1 MGHNNNLLGSLR
13 AFSKGQMN
21 ESTLQE
27 NLNGNDDDINELL
40 EDSEFMQECMA
51 VAIPMFIQT
60 ELLENAINL
69 DEDVKEA
76 FLKVQDFLAGQGIIS
91 EAATVSLTNPKI
103 NVVRLNKQSQIK
115 RLTTIISL
123 KLARRDNTKSYKKYK
138 LGQKIKKENLAEITK
153 RYGQKAER
161 LAKKLWQKSQKN
173 GKVAAVVEAKK
184 EETKK
189 ESSKK

>member
-1 MGHNNNLLGSLR
+1 MGNTNSLLGSLR

-27 NLNGNDDDINELL
+27 NLTDTNDNIDELL
-40 EDSEFMQECMA
+40 EDTEFMQECMS

-69 DEDVKEA
+69 DEDVKDA
-76 FLKVQDFLAGQGIIS
+76 FLKVQDFLAGQGIIA

-138 LGQKIKKENLAEITK
+138 LGQKIKKENLAEINK

-161 LAKKLWQKSQKN
+161 LARKLWQQTQKN
-173 GKVAAVVEAKK
+173 SKVAAVVE
-184 EETKK
+184 TKK
-189 ESSKK
+189 ETSKK